1 MRKPRPIPPN
11 PLFSFW
17 RADEAAECLE
27 VSAELYKALWT
38 KIVPLQGEVTAND
51 GSWCLK
57 KYWSKLTIRE
67 QIELNI
73 AAVKHQKEVERL

>member
-11 PLFSFW
+11 PLFTIW
-17 RADEAAECLE
+17 RADEAAECLDLPDS
-27 VSAELYKALWT
+27 VYSKLWT
-38 KIVPLQGEVTAND
+38 VIVPLQGEVTAND